1 MSAIATELS
10 PELEPLAET
19 PSSWNM
25 LFWRFRRN
33 RKAVAG
39 AIIIGF
45 LLFLMIF
52 APWIAPKDPLHGD
65 LGSTLAPPGR
75 DFLLGADRNGRDVLS
90 RLIWGSRT
98 ALGGAFAVVLISEL
112 IGVPLGIIAG
122 YRGGWFDTIVSR
134 ILDVMLAFPPLLLS
148 LAIVAA
154 FGPSLKNV
162 VISLGILYVP
172 FIARVVRGVTLV
184 QREMTYSEAAK
195 AMGYPKRRIIFRH
208 ILPNCLGPVIVV
220 STLDLAYAMLD
231 LAALS
236 FLGLGVQPPTPDWGA
251 MLSEGQGVLLTSPHL
266 SLAAGFMILHLGAR
280 LQSAR
285 RRSER
290 RARPTTGA
298 TLMSDAPILELD
310 DLQVAVLR
318 PAAACCTRSTASVS
332 RSLPAKRS
340 GLVGESGS
348 GKSVTARAIMRLVP
362 TPPGPLR
369 RRPHPLRREGSAHA
383 LRRRDAALRGGQ
395 ISMVFQDPMTFL
407 NPVYTAGEQVAEA
420 IRTHQGASRA
430 EAKAQTIELF
440 RTVGIPN
447 AEARFSAYPHELSGG
462 LRQRVMISMA
472 LSSRP
477 KLLIAD
483 EPTTALDVTIQ
494 AQILDLLRNL
504 QQEFGMSILLITHDL
519 GVVAE
524 MCDKVAVMY
533 AGRIVEEASI
543 EPIFDN
549 PGHPVYQRLAGS
561 DSRMP
566 VATARPSARFLA
578 PRPIWLACRTGAAS
592 RPVAATGRKFA

>member
-10 PELEPLAET
+10 PELEPLSDT

-39 AIIIGF
+39 ACIIGF

-52 APWIAPKDPLHGD
+52 APWLAPKDPLHGD
-65 LGSTLAPPGR
+65 LASTLKAPGE

-112 IGVPLGIIAG
+112 IGVPIGIVAG
-122 YRGGWFDTIVSR
+122 YRGGWFDTIISR

-162 VISLGILYVP
+162 VISLGVLYVP

-195 AMGYPKRRIIFRH
+195 AMGYPNRRIIFRH

-266 SLAAGFMILHLGAR
+266 SLAAGFMILISVLGFN
-280 LQSAR
+280 LL
-285 RRSER
+285 
-290 RARPTTGA
+290 GDG
-298 TLMSDAPILELD
+298 LSDVLD
-310 DLQVAVLR
+310 PRQ
-318 PAAACCTRSTASVS
+318 
-332 RSLPAKRS
+332 
-340 GLVGESGS
+340 
-348 GKSVTARAIMRLVP
+348 
-362 TPPGPLR
+362 
-369 RRPHPLRREGSAHA
+369 
-383 LRRRDAALRGGQ
+383 GQ
-395 ISMVFQDPMTFL
+395 
-407 NPVYTAGEQVAEA
+407 G
-420 IRTHQGASRA
+420 
-430 EAKAQTIELF
+430 
-440 RTVGIPN
+440 
-447 AEARFSAYPHELSGG
+447 
-462 LRQRVMISMA
+462 
-472 LSSRP
+472 
-477 KLLIAD
+477 
-483 EPTTALDVTIQ
+483 
-494 AQILDLLRNL
+494 
-504 QQEFGMSILLITHDL
+504 
-519 GVVAE
+519 
-524 MCDKVAVMY
+524 
-533 AGRIVEEASI
+533 
-543 EPIFDN
+543 
-549 PGHPVYQRLAGS
+549 
-561 DSRMP
+561 
-566 VATARPSARFLA
+566 
-578 PRPIWLACRTGAAS
+578 
-592 RPVAATGRKFA
+592 